1 MCEGVSPPHSLV
13 FSLKNINQCVHNNK
27 EYIMVDLTQELQ
39 DELFNDTSSMYEEL
53 DPINNPIHAL
63 RLEFGDLDLDFP
75 ILSDQ
80 SYQYIIDTYKSPR
93 VLRKHLGMTLAA
105 QFARQGF
112 RQRVGQEDAYYGER
126 YKNYMDWLNKKLSNP
141 FLSGN
146 IPLVYVG
153 GVVRETVAD
162 YETRLD
168 LIDSTFYR
176 GQTAQK
182 PDFLH
187 HRKFTR
193 CGVIEP
199 EEMDRRFIDP

>member
-1 MCEGVSPPHSLV
+1 
-13 FSLKNINQCVHNNK
+13 
-27 EYIMVDLTQELQ
+27 MVDLTQELQ
-39 DELFNDTSSMYEEL
+39 DELFNDTPSMYDQL
-53 DPINNPIHAL
+53 DPLNNPIHAL

-75 ILSDQ
+75 ILTDE
-80 SYQYIIDTYKSPR
+80 SYQYFLNTYNKSPKM
-93 VLRKHLGMTLAA
+93 LRKHLGMTIAA
-105 QFARQGF
+105 TFAKHGF

-153 GVVRETVAD
+153 GVVRETVAE

-176 GQTAQK
+176 GQTAKK

-199 EEMDRRFIDP
+199 EARDRFFIEP